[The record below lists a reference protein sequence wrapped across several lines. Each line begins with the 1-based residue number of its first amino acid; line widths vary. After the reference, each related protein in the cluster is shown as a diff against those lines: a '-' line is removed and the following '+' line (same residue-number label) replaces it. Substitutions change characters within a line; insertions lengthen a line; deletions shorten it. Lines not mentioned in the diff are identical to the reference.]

1 MPVVEL
7 DAEELRSI
15 AVDEVYVELEGSMFI
30 NDDLANGEWD
40 TNSDHEEEIPSND
53 EIESDQEEESP
64 SHNDTDSDK
73 EDESPS
79 NDEFDSFDGYL

>member
-7 DAEELRSI
+7 DADQLRSI
-15 AVDEVYVELEGSMFI
+15 VVDEVYVKLEGSMFI
-30 NDDLANGEWD
+30 NDDLANEEWD

-53 EIESDQEEESP
+53 EIELDQENESS
-64 SHNDTDSDK
+64 SHNDTDLDK

>member
-1 MPVVEL
+1 L
-7 DAEELRSI
+7 KSI
-15 AVDEVYVELEGSMFI
+15 AVDEVYVELEESMFI
-30 NDDLANGEWD
+30 NDDLANREWD

-79 NDEFDSFDGYL
+79 NYEFDSFDGYL

>member
-30 NDDLANGEWD
+30 NDDLVNGE
-40 TNSDHEEEIPSND
+40 
-53 EIESDQEEESP
+53 
-64 SHNDTDSDK
+64 
-73 EDESPS
+73 
-79 NDEFDSFDGYL
+79 